1 MSAPT
6 DHRRTAIRGHG
17 HPDYGVA
24 AVIVDPQ
31 AGEGRVADEVSAV
44 ERALEDTG
52 LGFTMAVAEGAG
64 AATRLATE
72 ALDGGGRFVVAVGD
86 DGTVQDVVNGMF
98 RDGRPIVQEPVLGVI
113 AANSGCD
120 LVRSFGLP
128 GDVGGAAGHLTGE
141 NTYPLDVMKV
151 LFGAGGSPPVR
162 YAVNVAEIGFHAAA
176 ANSAARLPTGL
187 RGARTF
193 LGFWAA
199 YARTRGQTIRLA
211 TDTRELE
218 IDSWSV
224 VVGNGQFSDNGVRL
238 SPRSYP
244 GDGALDA
251 LVFTGPKSDA
261 YRMLPRMFRNGE
273 HVPSPHIKEVRVKIR
288 LGVDADRPM
297 PVVADG
303 RALGTT
309 PVTFQIVPRQIL
321 LKI

>member
-6 DHRRTAIRGHG
+6 DPRTTAAPVHG
-17 HPDYGVA
+17 RSAFGVA

-31 AGEGRVADEVSAV
+31 AGEGRVGDEISAV
-44 ERALEDTG
+44 ERALGETG
-52 LGFTMAVAEGAG
+52 LEFSLAIAEGAG

-72 ALDGGGRFVVAVGD
+72 ALEGGGRFVVAVGD

-98 RDGRPIVQEPVLGVI
+98 REGRPIAEEPVLGVI

-128 GDVGGAAGHLTGE
+128 GDVRAAAGHLTGE
-141 NTYPLDVMKV
+141 NTYPLDVMKL
-151 LFGAGGSPPVR
+151 LFGGDSRSVR
-162 YAVNVAEIGFHAAA
+162 YAVNVAAIGFHAAA
-176 ANSAARLPTGL
+176 ANSGASLPRGLGRAR
-187 RGARTF
+187 AF
-193 LGFWAA
+193 LGFWSS
-199 YARTRGQTIRLA
+199 YARARRQTIRLA

-244 GDGALDA
+244 GDGVLDT
-251 LVFTGPKSDA
+251 LVFTGPKSGA

-273 HVPSPHIKEVRVKIR
+273 HVPSPDIKEVRVKIR
-288 LGVDADRPM
+288 LGIEADRPM

-309 PVTFQIVPRQIL
+309 PVTFQVVPRQIL